1 MNECTR
7 IEVLGVPVDVV
18 KPENLEDVIFSLY
31 EKAGT
36 KQIVFLSIWGL
47 LKARRNDVYMQCL
60 KNAALVLPVSKS
72 IVKGALFLKRQAPVR
87 YNPFS
92 TIISI
97 LTFLESRYK
106 SIYLLGGKKSSLMDS
121 ERNIRATYPGLQ
133 IVGRYV
139 GYYPK
144 SVEKDIISAVY
155 KSNPALVLIGD
166 GIRHGETW
174 AFENRNQFGTSFF
187 VYYKDVL
194 DILSVRKK
202 RISKETFEKGHEIWT
217 EVIRNPL
224 KIFLIFPFMWYKF
237 LLLIW
242 RLFRINKNSSSN

>member
-1 MNECTR
+1 MDECTR
-7 IEVLGVPVDVV
+7 IDVLGVPVDVV

-47 LKARRNDVYMQCL
+47 LRAKRSDVYMQCL
-60 KNAALVLPVSKS
+60 KNAALVLPISKS
-72 IVKGALFLKRQAPVR
+72 IVKGATFLKKSAPVR

-92 TIISI
+92 MIISI
-97 LTFLESRYK
+97 LTSLESRYK

-155 KSNPALVLIGD
+155 KANPALVLVGD
-166 GIRHGETW
+166 GIRHGEMW

-187 VYYKDVL
+187 IYYKDVL
-194 DILSVRKK
+194 DILSARKK
-202 RISKETFEKGHEIWT
+202 RISKETFEKGKEIWS
-217 EVIRNPL
+217 ELIRNPL
-224 KIFLIFPFMWYKF
+224 KIFLIFSYMWYKI
-237 LLLIW
+237 LLLGW
-242 RLFRINKNSSSN
+242 RLFKTDKKTTA

>member
-1 MNECTR
+1 MDECTR
-7 IEVLGVPVDVV
+7 IDVLGVPVDVV

-36 KQIVFLSIWGL
+36 KQIVFLSVWGL
-47 LKARRNDVYMQCL
+47 LRAKRSDVYMQCL
-60 KNAALVLPVSKS
+60 KNAALVLPISKS
-72 IVKGALFLKRQAPVR
+72 IVKGATFLKKSAPVR

-97 LTFLESRYK
+97 LTSLESRYK

-155 KSNPALVLIGD
+155 KANPALVLVGD
-166 GIRHGETW
+166 GIRHGEMW

-187 VYYKDVL
+187 IYYKDVL
-194 DILSVRKK
+194 DILSARKK
-202 RISKETFEKGHEIWT
+202 RISKETFEKGKEIWS
-217 EVIRNPL
+217 ELIRNPL
-224 KIFLIFPFMWYKF
+224 KIFLIFSYMWYKI
-237 LLLIW
+237 LLLGW
-242 RLFRINKNSSSN
+242 RLFKTDKKTTA

>member
-7 IEVLGVPVDVV
+7 IDVIGVPVDVV

-36 KQIVFLSIWGL
+36 KQIVFLSVWGL
-47 LKARRNDVYMQCL
+47 LKAKRNDVYMQCL

-72 IVKGALFLKRQAPVR
+72 IIKGAAFLKRPVPIR

-106 SIYLLGGKKSSLMDS
+106 SVYLLGGKKSSLMDS

-133 IVGRYV
+133 VVGRYV
-139 GYYPK
+139 GYYPR

-155 KSNPALVLIGD
+155 KANPALVLIGD
-166 GIRHGETW
+166 GIRHGEIW
-174 AFENRNQFGTSFF
+174 PFENRNQFGTSFF
-187 VYYKDVL
+187 IYFK
-194 DILSVRKK
+194 DILGILSARKK
-202 RISKETFEKGHEIWT
+202 RISKETFEKGKEIWS
-217 EVIRNPL
+217 EIIRNPL
-224 KIFLIFPFMWYKF
+224 KIFLGFSFLWYKI
-237 LLLIW
+237 LLLGW
-242 RLFRINKNSSSN
+242 RIFKINKKSSE

>member
-1 MNECTR
+1 MDECTR
-7 IEVLGVPVDVV
+7 IDVLGVPVDVV

-47 LKARRNDVYMQCL
+47 LRAKRSDVYMQCL
-60 KNAALVLPVSKS
+60 KNAALVLPISKS
-72 IVKGALFLKRQAPVR
+72 IVKGAVFLKKSAPVR

-97 LTFLESRYK
+97 LTSLESRYK

-155 KSNPALVLIGD
+155 KANPALVLVGD
-166 GIRHGETW
+166 GIRHGEMW

-187 VYYKDVL
+187 IYYKDVL
-194 DILSVRKK
+194 DILSARKK
-202 RISKETFEKGHEIWT
+202 RISKETFEKGKEIWS
-217 EVIRNPL
+217 ELIRNPL
-224 KIFLIFPFMWYKF
+224 KIFLIFSYMWYKI
-237 LLLIW
+237 LLLGW
-242 RLFRINKNSSSN
+242 RLFKTDKKTTA

>member
-1 MNECTR
+1 MDECTR
-7 IEVLGVPVDVV
+7 IDVLGVPVDVV

-47 LKARRNDVYMQCL
+47 LRAKRSDVYMQCL
-60 KNAALVLPVSKS
+60 KNAALVLPISKS
-72 IVKGALFLKRQAPVR
+72 IVKGATFLKKSAPVR

-97 LTFLESRYK
+97 LTSLESRYK

-155 KSNPALVLIGD
+155 KANPALVLVGD
-166 GIRHGETW
+166 GIRHGEMW

-187 VYYKDVL
+187 IYYKDVL
-194 DILSVRKK
+194 DILSARKK
-202 RISKETFEKGHEIWT
+202 RISKETFEKGKEIWS
-217 EVIRNPL
+217 ELIRNPL
-224 KIFLIFPFMWYKF
+224 KIFLIFSYMWYK
-237 LLLIW
+237 LLLLGW
-242 RLFRINKNSSSN
+242 RLFKTDKKTTA

>member
-1 MNECTR
+1 MDECTR
-7 IEVLGVPVDVV
+7 IDVLGVPVDVV

-47 LKARRNDVYMQCL
+47 LRAKRSDVYMQCL
-60 KNAALVLPVSKS
+60 KNAALVLPISKS
-72 IVKGALFLKRQAPVR
+72 IVKGATFLKKSAPVR

-97 LTFLESRYK
+97 LTSLESRYK

-155 KSNPALVLIGD
+155 KANPALVLVGD
-166 GIRHGETW
+166 GIRHGEMW

-187 VYYKDVL
+187 IYYKDVL
-194 DILSVRKK
+194 DILSARKK
-202 RISKETFEKGHEIWT
+202 RISKETFEKGKEIWS
-217 EVIRNPL
+217 ELIRNPL
-224 KIFLIFPFMWYKF
+224 KIFLIFSYMWYKI
-237 LLLIW
+237 LLLGW
-242 RLFRINKNSSSN
+242 RLFKTDKKTTA

>member
-1 MNECTR
+1 M
-7 IEVLGVPVDVV
+7 L
-18 KPENLEDVIFSLY
+18 DVIFSLY

-47 LKARRNDVYMQCL
+47 LRAKRNDVYMECL

-72 IVKGALFLKRQAPVR
+72 IVKGASFLKKQVPVR

-121 ERNIRATYPGLQ
+121 ERNLRATYPGLQ

-174 AFENRNQFGTSFF
+174 AFE
-187 VYYKDVL
+187 
-194 DILSVRKK
+194 K
-202 RISKETFEKGHEIWT
+202 R
-217 EVIRNPL
+217 
-224 KIFLIFPFMWYKF
+224 
-237 LLLIW
+237 
-242 RLFRINKNSSSN
+242 RI

>member
-7 IEVLGVPVDVV
+7 IDVLGVPVDVV
-18 KPENLEDVIFSLY
+18 KPEDLEDVLFSLY

-36 KQIVFLSIWGL
+36 KQIVFLSVWGL

-60 KNAALVLPVSKS
+60 KNAALVLPTSRS
-72 IVKGALFLKRQAPVR
+72 IQKGAAFLKKPVPAR

-97 LTFLESRYK
+97 LTYLESRYK
-106 SIYLLGGKKSSLMDS
+106 SLYLLGGRKTSLMDS
-121 ERNIRATYPGLQ
+121 VRNIRATYPGLQ

-144 SVEKDIISAVY
+144 SIEKDIISAVY
-155 KSNPALVLIGD
+155 KANPSLVLIGD
-166 GIRHGETW
+166 GIPRGETW
-174 AFENRNQFGTSFF
+174 AFENRNQFGNSFF
-187 VYYKDVL
+187 IYSKDVL

-202 RISKETFEKGHEIWT
+202 RISKETFDKGHEIWT
-217 EVIRNPL
+217 EIVRNPL
-224 KIFLIFPFMWYKF
+224 KIFLVFSYLWYKI
-237 LLLIW
+237 LLVCW
-242 RLFRINKNSSSN
+242 RLFKVKKQSAGQ

>member
-7 IEVLGVPVDVV
+7 IDVLGVPVDVV
-18 KPENLEDVIFSLY
+18 RPENLEDVIFSLY

-72 IVKGALFLKRQAPVR
+72 IVKGAVFLKQSAPVR

-97 LTFLESRYK
+97 LSFLESRYK
-106 SIYLLGGKKSSLMDS
+106 SIYLLGGRKSSLMDS

-133 IVGRYV
+133 VVGRYV

-144 SVEKDIISAVY
+144 SVERDIISAVY
-155 KSNPALVLIGD
+155 KANPALVLIGD

-187 VYYKDVL
+187 IYYKDIL

-202 RISKETFEKGHEIWT
+202 RVSKETFEKGKEIWA
-217 EVIRNPL
+217 EIIRNPL
-224 KIFLIFPFMWYKF
+224 KIFLIFSFLWYKV
-237 LLLIW
+237 LLLGW
-242 RLFRINKNSSSN
+242 RVFKKSKKASV